1 MPTNMADVV
10 KMAAAKA
17 AVFSFS
23 KVVYEDMVYVYLC
36 VYINRYIYIHNH
48 EIEDKYEDNI
58 IHTHIYIYMNAT
70 VNIDID
76 INMNTTVNIDTNM
89 NMNTI
94 INVDFNIYK
103 NEYA

>member
-36 VYINRYIYIHNH
+36 VYINRYIYI
-48 EIEDKYEDNI
+48 Y
-58 IHTHIYIYMNAT
+58 IYIIMKLK
-70 VNIDID
+70 
-76 INMNTTVNIDTNM
+76 INMKTT
-89 NMNTI
+89 
-94 INVDFNIYK
+94 
-103 NEYA
+103 

>member
-36 VYINRYIYIHNH
+36 VYINRYIYI
-48 EIEDKYEDNI
+48 YI
-58 IHTHIYIYMNAT
+58 IMKLK
-70 VNIDID
+70 
-76 INMNTTVNIDTNM
+76 INMKTT
-89 NMNTI
+89 
-94 INVDFNIYK
+94 
-103 NEYA
+103 